1 LRTAGSISLLIA
13 LSILALSAGC
23 AHVPPQEGSRVAGKP
38 DSPRLTLML
47 ARYEENLGNWND
59 ALDLYA
65 EIDDPIAWFAQAR
78 IFYIINKPDLALEFI
93 DRLIESDVYVDE
105 ALELRT
111 RIYARKGDWNQAIED
126 TEILVER
133 YPENTQLMMFLANLK
148 IIVSDFTGA
157 QEILRSLLGSGNDS
171 MVLYT
176 LSKACLGNKDLPC
189 AKDQLRRV
197 IELQPRFGPAYL
209 ELGRVHELLGEKREA
224 ESVYKQ
230 YLEIEPDAVEAIVAL
245 SDLYISTNRYQDAI
259 DQVQKLRQLSSDP
272 QITRK
277 LVLLQLQ
284 EGMFEEALSTITS
297 LQEMSLEDS
306 YYLAIAYAKLDRL
319 DEAFSQLSQINLTSR
334 LGCEA
339 ALLRASIL
347 KDLGRND
354 EMMDELLKAWDF
366 FSPKNGCAEVGY
378 QLATELDAAGRR
390 EEGLDIATKLLQSN
404 PKDPIALNF
413 VGYIWADEAI
423 NLDQAHEMISEALKQ
438 RPDDPY
444 ILDSMAWVLFRQN
457 RPEEALTY
465 LKRAVEKL
473 DSDPTIHEHMG
484 DVLLSLGKK
493 DKALDHYLKAS
504 LLSKNARDELEEKI
518 NELVD

>member
-1 LRTAGSISLLIA
+1 
-13 LSILALSAGC
+13 
-23 AHVPPQEGSRVAGKP
+23 
-38 DSPRLTLML
+38 
-47 ARYEENLGNWND
+47 
-59 ALDLYA
+59 
-65 EIDDPIAWFAQAR
+65 
-78 IFYIINKPDLALEFI
+78 
-93 DRLIESDVYVDE
+93 
-105 ALELRT
+105 
-111 RIYARKGDWNQAIED
+111 
-126 TEILVER
+126 
-133 YPENTQLMMFLANLK
+133 
-148 IIVSDFTGA
+148 
-157 QEILRSLLGSGNDS
+157 
-171 MVLYT
+171 
-176 LSKACLGNKDLPC
+176 
-189 AKDQLRRV
+189 
-197 IELQPRFGPAYL
+197 
-209 ELGRVHELLGEKREA
+209 
-224 ESVYKQ
+224 
-230 YLEIEPDAVEAIVAL
+230 
-245 SDLYISTNRYQDAI
+245 
-259 DQVQKLRQLSSDP
+259 
-272 QITRK
+272 
-277 LVLLQLQ
+277 
-284 EGMFEEALSTITS
+284 
-297 LQEMSLEDS
+297 
-306 YYLAIAYAKLDRL
+306 
-319 DEAFSQLSQINLTSR
+319 
-334 LGCEA
+334 
-339 ALLRASIL
+339 
-347 KDLGRND
+347 
-354 EMMDELLKAWDF
+354 MMDELLKAWDF